1 MKFSSNPSNQF
12 QETPLVADL
21 ASQLSRQA
29 TANHYEELRGGV
41 PSTHLNK
48 SISPHWNEFFSAIG
62 HQGLENL
69 NFKDQDLKKL
79 VQENGITYNIYADEN
94 GPQRPWSLDLFPLI
108 LSQSDWQQIDA
119 GVTQRAILLEEILK
133 DCYGNQE
140 LIKGGLIPPALVQG
154 HPGYLRSM
162 HGAKLLG
169 GNHLYL
175 MAFDLAK
182 GPDGNWSVISQR
194 TQAPSGLGYL
204 LENRNLISQQFPSAY
219 EKLSIEP
226 LASTY
231 REFLDT
237 LKLSSPAG
245 LDANIVLLTPGPYNE
260 TYFEH
265 AYLARYLGLTLVEGG
280 DLTVR
285 NQRVYLRTVSG
296 LEQVHIILKRLD
308 DPYFDPLEL
317 LPESTLGVPG
327 ILQAI
332 RSGNVLIANA
342 PGSGFLETPAILGFL
357 PGISEKLLHQKLLL
371 PAMDSWWC
379 GEPIAL
385 QSALQHI
392 HNIALK
398 PTFPSTEGHQ
408 SFPGILTKN
417 LSADELDR
425 WIKKIQEQPNEYT
438 VQNYI
443 PLAQMPTWHNSSI
456 VPKSYMLRVF
466 ALRNNT
472 NSWKVLP
479 GGLVRIASNDDGIA
493 SMQRGG
499 SSADAWVN
507 INSAK
512 NNQEISHLYS
522 NNSSTNKKRVVTS
535 RAAENLLW
543 FGRYTERSE
552 NTIRLAR
559 LYLKSLNNEHPPK
572 STIWTWFE
580 NICKFHQLV
589 PQDTPKHFS
598 ESNFRDRSFE
608 KKLIECL
615 HEQSKVTSV
624 GFNLQSMQRSA
635 SSVRERLAIDQWA
648 IIQQCVNNFRNEIHR
663 ATLYQEYS
671 SNIAIEALNHANN
684 SLAAIT
690 GGQTDR
696 MTRDEGWQL
705 LSIGRHLERLFF
717 FSSILHETTK
727 INLFQQ
733 DNYVGFDA
741 ILYLF
746 DSTITYHSQHQQ
758 NRDLR
763 ALIDLIISDKENP
776 RSFAWVILR
785 LQKSLERLNRIG
797 QHQKIEFNTHHFKYH
812 PEQVDDLC
820 KLDNHNRLNNL
831 SIFINDVYQAA
842 SEVVEDINATYFNH
856 IYRSDYR
863 I

>member
-1 MKFSSNPSNQF
+1 MKFSTNPSHQF
-12 QETPLVADL
+12 QETPSVAEIAL
-21 ASQLSRQA
+21 QLSKHA
-29 TANHYEELRGGV
+29 TINHYEELRGA
-41 PSTHLNK
+41 
-48 SISPHWNEFFSAIG
+48 ISNPQQNSSLSPQWNDFFEAIG

-69 NFKDQDLKKL
+69 NFKAQDLKKL

-108 LSQSDWQQIDA
+108 LTQSDWQQIDA
-119 GVTQRAILLEEILK
+119 GITQRAILLEAILK

-140 LIKGGLIPPALVQG
+140 LIKSGLIPPALVQG
-154 HPGYLRSM
+154 NPGYLRSM

-175 MAFDLAK
+175 TAFDLAK

-237 LKLSSPAG
+237 LKLSCPAG

-342 PGSGFLETPAILGFL
+342 PGSGFLESPAILGFL

-371 PAMDSWWC
+371 PAMDTWWC
-379 GEPIAL
+379 GEPVAL
-385 QSALQHI
+385 QSALHHI
-392 HNIALK
+392 NNIALK
-398 PTFPSTEGHQ
+398 PTYPASDGHQ
-408 SFPGILTKN
+408 TFPGVITKYLTDKG
-417 LSADELDR
+417 LEH
-425 WIKKIQEQPNEYT
+425 WIQKIKEQPNEYT
-438 VQNYI
+438 VQNYL
-443 PLAQMPTWHNSSI
+443 PLAQMPTWHHSSI
-456 VPKSYMLRVF
+456 VPKSFMLRVF

-499 SSADAWVN
+499 SSADVWVN
-507 INSAK
+507 ISSTK
-512 NNQEISHLYS
+512 KSVEISHLYS
-522 NNSSTNKKRVVTS
+522 TTSTTIKKRVVTS
-535 RAAENLLW
+535 RAAENLFW

-572 STIWTWFE
+572 STIWNWFE

-589 PQDTPKHFS
+589 PPDTPNHFS
-598 ESNFRDRSFE
+598 DSYYRNRSFE
-608 KKLIECL
+608 RKLIESL
-615 HEQSKVTSV
+615 HEQSALTSV

-635 SSVRERLAIDQWA
+635 SSVRERLATDQWT
-648 IIQQCVNNFRNEIHR
+648 IIQQCVTNFKNEIHR

-671 SNIAIEALNHANN
+671 SNIALEALNHANN

-717 FSSILHETTK
+717 FSYILHETIH

-763 ALIDLIISDKENP
+763 ALIDLIICDKENP
-776 RSFAWVILR
+776 RSFAWVIHG
-785 LQKSLERLNRIG
+785 LQKSLEKLNRLD
-797 QHQKIEFNTHHFKYH
+797 QNKKILFDLTQFKFQAH
-812 PEQVDDLC
+812 QVDELSQ
-820 KLDNHNRLNNL
+820 LDKNNHLSNL
-831 SIFINDVYQAA
+831 ALFIDDVYQSAI
-842 SEVVEDINATYFNH
+842 EVVEDINANYFNH